1 MRFDPLVEARRR
13 LHHGCMNTYQV
24 TVVETDAGPDPAMRE
39 RLARCAAFRL
49 GSLERRTGHYPQ
61 VGGEFDML
69 DHFEGRFLWE
79 RSDEEM
85 VDDPPS
91 RVDYEVLAVDPLAPP
106 TAPGV
111 VKVQVRIVF

>member
-1 MRFDPLVEARRR
+1 
-13 LHHGCMNTYQV
+13 MNTYQV
-24 TVVETDAGPDPAMRE
+24 TVVETHDGPDAAMRE

-49 GSLERRTGHYPQ
+49 ESLERRAKHYPR

-85 VDDPPS
+85 VNDPPS
-91 RVDYEVLAVDPLAPP
+91 RVDYEVVGVDPPEPP
-106 TAPGV
+106 ATPGLV
-111 VKVQVRIVF
+111 QVQVRIVV

>member
-1 MRFDPLVEARRR
+1 VCFHGLLPHYSAAQPRRREARRR
-13 LHHGCMNTYQV
+13 SRHAYTLHV
-24 TVVETDAGPDPAMRE
+24 TD
-39 RLARCAAFRL
+39 
-49 GSLERRTGHYPQ
+49 LERRTGHYPQ